1 MKMKELEAR
10 TGVGRETI
18 RYYIREGL
26 LNEPERP
33 KRNVAVYDE
42 NHVRRITLIKRLQ
55 HERFLPLA
63 KIKDV
68 LARGTAELEA
78 EEMPSLLGF
87 EFLLSARFGA
97 EQSRQ
102 PVPLSEVTESTGITL
117 REIEDMDQVG
127 LVTIDKGGS
136 LSKQD
141 AGIVALWG
149 QMRRAGYS
157 EDRGYDISTFGR
169 YVESANELA
178 AKDVE
183 IFLSNLPAHA
193 SIVDATQMAETGIV
207 LTNDILGRL
216 RLRAIIRE
224 LSRLNAR
231 VVQNTSPADALPA
244 NGKSVDKTPEEKKK
258 A

>member
-26 LNEPERP
+26 LDEPERP

-42 NHVRRITLIKRLQ
+42 SHVRRIALIKRLQ

-63 KIKDV
+63 KIKD
-68 LARGTAELEA
+68 LLEDGA
-78 EEMPSLLGF
+78 EELDADQLPSLLGL
-87 EFLLSARFGA
+87 EFLLSARFGD

-102 PVPLSEVTESTGITL
+102 PVPLSEVAETTDVPL
-117 REIEDMDQVG
+117 KEIEEMDQSG
-127 LVTIDKGGS
+127 FVTIAAGGT

-141 AGIVALWG
+141 AGLVALWG
-149 QMRRAGYS
+149 QMRRAGYGK
-157 EDRGYDISTFGR
+157 EQGYEIGTFAR
-169 YVESANELA
+169 FVETANELA
-178 AKDVE
+178 ARDVE
-183 IFLSNLPAHA
+183 IFLSNLPANT
-193 SIVDATQMAETGIV
+193 SIAAATQMAETGIV
-207 LTNDILGRL
+207 LTNDMLGRL

-224 LSRLNAR
+224 LSRINAR
-231 VVQNTSPADALPA
+231 AVQRTSSGD
-244 NGKSVDKTPEEKKK
+244 KSSDDGQSASTTSGEKKK

>member
-26 LNEPERP
+26 LDEPERP
-33 KRNVAVYDE
+33 KRNVAVYNE
-42 NHVRRITLIKRLQ
+42 AHVRRITLIKRLQ

-68 LARGTAELEA
+68 LADGA
-78 EEMPSLLGF
+78 EELDPEQLPSLLGL
-87 EFLLSARFGA
+87 EFLLSARFGD

-102 PVPLSEVTESTGITL
+102 PVPLSEVMETSGVAL
-117 REIEDMDQVG
+117 KEIEDMGAEG
-127 LVTIDKGGS
+127 LVTIAAGGTM
-136 LSKQD
+136 SKQD
-141 AGIVALWG
+141 AGIVSLWG
-149 QMRRAGYS
+149 QMRKAGYG
-157 EDRGYDISTFGR
+157 EADGYEVGTLKRFAEVG
-169 YVESANELA
+169 EALA
-178 AKDVE
+178 ARDIE
-183 IFLSNLPAHA
+183 IFFSHLPAGTGVA
-193 SIVDATQMAETGIV
+193 EATQMAEAGIV

-224 LSRLNAR
+224 LSRRNAR
-231 VVQNTSPADALPA
+231 LIESAAPAAD
-244 NGKSVDKTPEEKKK
+244 GKAEVAPEEKKK

>member
-26 LNEPERP
+26 LDEPERP

-102 PVPLSEVTESTGITL
+102 PVPLREVAESTGITL
-117 REIEDMDQVG
+117 REIEEMDQVG

-149 QMRRAGYS
+149 QMRRAGYT
-157 EDRGYDISTFGR
+157 EDRGYDMSAFGR
-169 YVESANELA
+169 YVESANDLA

-183 IFLSNLPAHA
+183 VFLSNLPANT
-193 SIVDATQMAETGIV
+193 SIVDAAQMAETGIV

-231 VVQNTSPADALPA
+231 VVESTAAKDGQATAETSQ
-244 NGKSVDKTPEEKKK
+244 EKKK

>member
-26 LNEPERP
+26 LDEPERP
-33 KRNVAVYDE
+33 KRNVALYNE

-102 PVPLSEVTESTGITL
+102 PVPLSVVTESTGITL
-117 REIEDMDQVG
+117 REIEEMDQVG
-127 LVTIDKGGS
+127 LVTIDQGGS

-149 QMRRAGYS
+149 QMRRGGYT
-157 EDRGYDISTFGR
+157 EDRGYDIAAFGR
-169 YVESANELA
+169 YVESANDLA

-183 IFLSNLPAHA
+183 VFLSNLPANT
-193 SIVDATQMAETGIV
+193 SIVDAAQMAETGIV

-244 NGKSVDKTPEEKKK
+244 SEKSDAPTSTAKKK